1 MGRLTHRHE
10 IPWFSVIIFA
20 CLFLVFKSAP
30 TNTTEDWISDYEVVL
45 KEAAKDWR
53 NKDYARALDGFSSA
67 QIILKNHVPVPSEV
81 FEWKMFLA
89 LRAYT
94 LLLARLVEIDIYDD
108 EENTERVTELVNQAT
123 DWADVLKKQSKE
135 WAMVNVEDPDRSSFR
150 KRWLDRFSKAVNH
163 VLRLSRKT
171 NSSERS

>member
-10 IPWFSVIIFA
+10 IP
-20 CLFLVFKSAP
+20 
-30 TNTTEDWISDYEVVL
+30 
-45 KEAAKDWR
+45 
-53 NKDYARALDGFSSA
+53 
-67 QIILKNHVPVPSEV
+67 
-81 FEWKMFLA
+81 
-89 LRAYT
+89 
-94 LLLARLVEIDIYDD
+94 LARLVEIDIYDD